1 VTTSGE
7 RRSHWQRVWT
17 TRRPDAVSW
26 FEPDAARSLDLIVGV
41 ARAPGA
47 AIIDVGGGAS
57 VLVDGL
63 LAAGFR
69 NLTVLDVS
77 VAALDVSRARIGSA
91 ASNVRWLEADVITVD
106 LAPREFDVWHDRAVF
121 HFLTD
126 SRDRDRYVDLLA
138 KSLRAGGHVV
148 MATFA
153 SDGPEQCSGMQV
165 TRYDAAG
172 LADALGTSFELVRH
186 QRAVHATPGG
196 ASQSFLYALLR
207 RRDQGG

>member
-1 VTTSGE
+1 VTTSE
-7 RRSHWQRVWT
+7 ARRRHWQRVWT
-17 TRRPDAVSW
+17 TRQPDAVSW
-26 FEPDAARSLDLIVGV
+26 FEPDAARSLDLIFGV

-77 VAALDVSRARIGSA
+77 AAALAVSRARLGPA
-91 ASNVRWLEADVITVD
+91 ASHVRWLEADLMTVD
-106 LAPREFDVWHDRAVF
+106 LAPRKFDVWHDRAVF

-126 SRDRDRYVDLLA
+126 LRDRDRYVDLLR

-153 SDGPEQCSGMQV
+153 SDGPEQCSGLQV
-165 TRYDAAG
+165 TRYDAPQ
-172 LADALGTSFELVRH
+172 LADALGPSFELVRYR
-186 QRAVHATPGG
+186 RAVHSTPAG
-196 ASQSFLYALLR
+196 ASQSFLHALLR